1 MFLVIIGIKKLDK
14 KMINVRTLL
23 LKKIQNV
30 VLCKLFVEEEE
41 NKQKFYTCQLLL
53 KQHPR
58 LVFHKICFASG
69 TD

>member
-53 KQHPR
+53 K
-58 LVFHKICFASG
+58 
-69 TD
+69 